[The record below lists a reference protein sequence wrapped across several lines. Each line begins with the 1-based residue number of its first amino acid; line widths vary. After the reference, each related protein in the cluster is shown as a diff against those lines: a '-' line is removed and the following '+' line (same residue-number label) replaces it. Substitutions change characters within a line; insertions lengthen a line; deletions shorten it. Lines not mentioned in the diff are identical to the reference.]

1 MGSQRVGH
9 DSTHTNPLTFLFNTL
24 LSSQLWK
31 GGELATVGKGF
42 FREVSRELMLKKEA
56 EESTKAPKNV
66 RTSQAQGMGLGESR
80 VIPGS
85 SYECG
90 QHLSLLCEN
99 RCRTDP
105 EG

>member
-1 MGSQRVGH
+1 M
-9 DSTHTNPLTFLFNTL
+9 PYCL
-24 LSSQLWK
+24 LSSGK
-31 GGELATVGKGF
+31 VGELATIGKRF

-56 EESTKAPKNV
+56 EESTKAPKTV
-66 RTSQAQGMGLGESR
+66 RTSQAQGVGLEEDR

-99 RCRTDP
+99 HCRTDP

>member
-1 MGSQRVGH
+1 M
-9 DSTHTNPLTFLFNTL
+9 
-24 LSSQLWK
+24 
-31 GGELATVGKGF
+31 GELATIGKRF

-56 EESTKAPKNV
+56 EESTKAPKTV
-66 RTSQAQGMGLGESR
+66 RTSQAQGVGLEEDR

-99 RCRTDP
+99 HRRTDP

>member
-1 MGSQRVGH
+1 M
-9 DSTHTNPLTFLFNTL
+9 PYCL
-24 LSSQLWK
+24 LSSGK
-31 GGELATVGKGF
+31 VGELATVGKRF

-56 EESTKAPKNV
+56 EDSIKAPKTV
-66 RTSQAQGMGLGESR
+66 RTSQAQGVGLEEGR

-99 RCRTDP
+99 PAGQIQKVDP
-105 EG
+105 SPGSDPSS